1 MRVTTS
7 ATLSP
12 TGSASAALPATSPAP
27 FASALLGLV
36 DTLAG
41 AGASG
46 LINAVGTVARF
57 SAPQGLAVDWFSN
70 VYVADSGNNVVRV
83 VVASTRA
90 VSTLA
95 GGGASGSL
103 GGQADGAGSNALFL
117 APGYVAVDVAGQL
130 YVSDVGNGCVRRV
143 AVSSGLTTTF
153 VGGGASGFAT
163 GFADGTGTNALFN
176 GPMQLALD
184 PSSFTLYLVD
194 AYSHA
199 VRVVDIA
206 SRVVTT
212 LAGGGG
218 AVLGASGYADGAGA
232 AALFNFPQGIAVDPS
247 GSTLV
252 VAEVGNSLLRT
263 VDIRSGLV
271 ATLASGLD
279 FDAVD
284 GAPLF
289 APCALAVDARGTFY
303 VASGGSSTVLTV
315 SLATGATATLAG
327 SATRVSGFAD
337 GAGAGTALFSGPGGL
352 ALDPV
357 TTELLVGDTVNNAV
371 RRIGGVRPTASASPS
386 AAASYSQS
394 STATGSRSAAPTA
407 TTICCVPGT
416 AGTMSLNAAA
426 GASWRVA
433 GGSGGYL
440 LLQFATVA
448 SGALSCCAGCGSCAG
463 TFGCWGCAVVGGSSA
478 QYKLQVPVSQGDT
491 VKAAPSGAQVVTLLG
506 SCACGGVSAPSLVQA
521 TSLASVTASAT
532 LSRSV
537 SATVS
542 ASLTSSA
549 SGAPTPSSAPSL
561 TVLPHALSLAVAL
574 ASKCVVSTLAGDPT
588 MSGVTDGTG
597 TNARFWGLSGLSTD
611 YDERFLYAADQTN
624 NEVRAVEIATG
635 AVTTI
640 AGSGAVGVAD
650 GTGTSAQLQSAQS

>member
-199 VRVVDIA
+199 VRA
-206 SRVVTT
+206 LSRRWPV
-212 LAGGGG
+212 
-218 AVLGASGYADGAGA
+218 A
-232 AALFNFPQGIAVDPS
+232 AALFSAPPVMPTALVQLHSSISRRESQSTPQAPH
-247 GSTLV
+247 
-252 VAEVGNSLLRT
+252 LLSQR
-263 VDIRSGLV
+263 
-271 ATLASGLD
+271 
-279 FDAVD
+279 
-284 GAPLF
+284 
-289 APCALAVDARGTFY
+289 
-303 VASGGSSTVLTV
+303 
-315 SLATGATATLAG
+315 LATRSCA
-327 SATRVSGFAD
+327 
-337 GAGAGTALFSGPGGL
+337 
-352 ALDPV
+352 
-357 TTELLVGDTVNNAV
+357 
-371 RRIGGVRPTASASPS
+371 PS
-386 AAASYSQS
+386 TSEAASL
-394 STATGSRSAAPTA
+394 RRWPAA
-407 TTICCVPGT
+407 
-416 AGTMSLNAAA
+416 
-426 GASWRVA
+426 
-433 GGSGGYL
+433 
-440 LLQFATVA
+440 
-448 SGALSCCAGCGSCAG
+448 
-463 TFGCWGCAVVGGSSA
+463 
-478 QYKLQVPVSQGDT
+478 
-491 VKAAPSGAQVVTLLG
+491 
-506 SCACGGVSAPSLVQA
+506 
-521 TSLASVTASAT
+521 
-532 LSRSV
+532 
-537 SATVS
+537 
-542 ASLTSSA
+542 
-549 SGAPTPSSAPSL
+549 
-561 TVLPHALSLAVAL
+561 
-574 ASKCVVSTLAGDPT
+574 
-588 MSGVTDGTG
+588 
-597 TNARFWGLSGLSTD
+597 
-611 YDERFLYAADQTN
+611 
-624 NEVRAVEIATG
+624 
-635 AVTTI
+635 
-640 AGSGAVGVAD
+640 
-650 GTGTSAQLQSAQS
+650 